1 MVFALGFSAS
11 CSSSPP
17 PREEK
22 DEFFKPIQ
30 RKVKS
35 EPSPSSDHQVDA
47 LEAEV
52 RILKDSLYRM
62 QNYMLALLQETREQR
77 DQLRELGDALAAA
90 NVRFRELN
98 KRFDSW
104 MVDSLKKAT
113 DTLKTKIV
121 YLDGRIALY
130 QIFDLM
136 RADKN
141 LYMRIEGH
149 TDNVGIT
156 KTNQRLSEQR
166 ARAVMGALVR
176 RGMDPQRLMAMGL
189 GPRRPIE
196 SNLTAAGRARNS
208 RVELV
213 RR

>member
-1 MVFALGFSAS
+1 
-11 CSSSPP
+11 
-17 PREEK
+17 
-22 DEFFKPIQ
+22 
-30 RKVKS
+30 
-35 EPSPSSDHQVDA
+35 
-47 LEAEV
+47 
-52 RILKDSLYRM
+52 
-62 QNYMLALLQETREQR
+62 
-77 DQLRELGDALAAA
+77 
-90 NVRFRELN
+90 
-98 KRFDSW
+98 
-104 MVDSLKKAT
+104 
-113 DTLKTKIV
+113 

-130 QIFDLM
+130 LNFDVGKAEIKPEFESTIDKIFDLM